1 MKLPLVSAILASAVS
16 LAGAAPAAQPNVI
29 FILTD
34 DLGWGDVG
42 VFFQK
47 SRQLASVRSKPWQLT
62 PNLDQCA
69 ARGVLLHDHYC
80 PAPVCAPSRA
90 SLLLGVSQ
98 GHANVRD
105 NQFDKS
111 LENNHTIATVLR
123 RAGYTTVAVGKWG
136 LQGEGPGEDSPATW
150 PAFPTRRGFD
160 AFFGYARHADGH
172 EHYPKEAP
180 YTTGNKSKQVW
191 DGTNDVTP
199 QLDKCYTC
207 DLWTAW
213 AKHWIAD
220 HQRTNSARPFFM
232 YLAYDTPHA
241 TQELPTQAYPPGG
254 GLHGG
259 LQWLGAP
266 GQMINTASATIDSW
280 IHPDYRLATFDDDNN
295 PATPEVP
302 WPDVYKRYATA
313 IRRLDDAVGDLNA
326 LLRDLKIDRD
336 TLVVFSSDNGP
347 SIESYIPR
355 EPLRADFFGSYG
367 PFDGIKRDCW
377 EGGLRV
383 PTLAWWPGHFPAGR
397 VVSRSSISYDWLPTF
412 AEAAGLPAPARADG
426 VSLL

>member
-1 MKLPLVSAILASAVS
+1 
-16 LAGAAPAAQPNVI
+16 
-29 FILTD
+29 
-34 DLGWGDVG
+34 
-42 VFFQK
+42 
-47 SRQLASVRSKPWQLT
+47 
-62 PNLDQCA
+62 
-69 ARGVLLHDHYC
+69 
-80 PAPVCAPSRA
+80 
-90 SLLLGVSQ
+90 
-98 GHANVRD
+98 
-105 NQFDKS
+105 
-111 LENNHTIATVLR
+111 
-123 RAGYTTVAVGKWG
+123 
-136 LQGEGPGEDSPATW
+136 
-150 PAFPTRRGFD
+150 
-160 AFFGYARHADGH
+160 
-172 EHYPKEAP
+172 
-180 YTTGNKSKQVW
+180 
-191 DGTNDVTP
+191 
-199 QLDKCYTC
+199 
-207 DLWTAW
+207 
-213 AKHWIAD
+213 
-220 HQRTNSARPFFM
+220 M

-259 LQWLGAP
+259 LQWLGGP
-266 GQMINTASATIDSW
+266 GHMINTASATIDSW

-326 LLRDLKIDRD
+326 LLRDLNIDQD

-383 PTLAWWPGHFPAGR
+383 PALAWWPGHFPAGR
-397 VVSRSSISYDWLPTF
+397 VVSRPSISYDWLPTF

-426 VSLL
+426 VSLLPELAGHGVQRDRGFIYVEYYEPGRTPNYQDFAPSHRGRLRNQMQLIRMGDLLGVRYNVKS